1 MNFSHYLKQVENEP
15 FKKLIF
21 AQGNKPAALLKNGQ
35 TKLLSELILYKED
48 LESILSEIQSFSDQN
63 NSDFIFYLDGHRY
76 KYELLK
82 LQDTISIGVDLLE
95 SSVSPWNN
103 FLIPGYI
110 NDWLMSESGILLF
123 YGSDKKLV
131 EKVRLSF
138 VEQRI
143 KKTKGSSLVFSS
155 SHAVDMSSK
164 EDHFLT
170 LSTDEKGFLN
180 CEDSFEFDSYFFKGD
195 LPSVDFKKVLSF
207 SDRKSF
213 VSLNSFWSQLTSV
226 WSELESSLKDKH
238 FKHLF
243 AESLVGFI
251 GVTEAESQSGEGH
264 IAFEVLPFTNLKN
277 IFKFEFEE
285 QTQKINDVLKKEGV
299 SFNQS
304 LQSLVLKRK
313 VTMESAYHVSPDPEE
328 LNSFLGEAG
337 V

>member
-1 MNFSHYLKQVENEP
+1 MNFSHYLKQVESEP

-48 LESILSEIQSFSDQN
+48 LESILDEIQNLSDQN
-63 NSDFIFYLDGHRY
+63 TTDFVFYLDGHRY

-82 LQDTISIGVDLLE
+82 LQDTISIGVDLLDSNI
-95 SSVSPWNN
+95 SSWDK

-110 NDWLMSESGILLF
+110 NDWLMSESGVLLF
-123 YGSDKKLV
+123 YGADKKLV
-131 EKVRLSF
+131 EDVRLSF

-180 CEDSFEFDSYFFKGD
+180 YEDSFEFDSYFFKGD
-195 LPSVDFKKVLSF
+195 LKSVDFKKILGF
-207 SDRKSF
+207 SDRKSL
-213 VSLNSFWSQLTSV
+213 VSLNSFWSQMSSV

-243 AESLVGFI
+243 AESLIGFI
-251 GVTEAESQSGEGH
+251 GVTEAESKTGESH
-264 IAFEVLPFTNLKN
+264 IAFEVLPFANLKS
-277 IFKFEFEE
+277 IFKFDFE
-285 QTQKINDVLKKEGV
+285 QQIQKIESALKEEGV

-313 VTMESAYHVSPDPEE
+313 VTVESAYQVSPDPEE
-328 LNSFLGEAG
+328 LNSFLGESG